1 MEFMQLMLK
10 LLVVVFVTTSMATL
24 GLTLRTREIVGP
36 WRRFNLVLSLLLSNL
51 VLVPAIA
58 YCFTKVLVLDETF
71 ETGLLLLGMA
81 AGAPF
86 VPKLIEVARA
96 DMALAVSMMLLQ
108 VLGTI
113 ILLPFLLP
121 RLIPGVQADAL
132 QIATPLILQMLLPL
146 IAGLVFRHF
155 SPSWAKRINPP
166 LILISQLSAL
176 IVLIALFALNFR
188 TMTAMLG
195 SGALLAALCFVM
207 VAMLVGYFTSLVNGE
222 STVVQTIATGQRNI
236 PAALVVA
243 SSNPLPG
250 DIVGMLMLTTFVGLI
265 PIVGY
270 AIYSGRHATKRK
282 SFSDS

>member
-1 MEFMQLMLK
+1 MQLIIK

-24 GLTLRTREIVGP
+24 GLTLHTREIVGP
-36 WRRFNLVLSLLLSNL
+36 WRRFNLVLSLLFSNL

-58 YCFTKVLVLDETF
+58 YCFTKVFVLDETF

-113 ILLPFLLP
+113 IVLPLILP
-121 RLIPGVQADAL
+121 RFIPGVQANAL

-155 SPSWAKRINPP
+155 APTWAKRINPP
-166 LILISQLSAL
+166 LMLISQLSAL
-176 IVLIALFALNFR
+176 IVLIALFVINFQS
-188 TMTAMLG
+188 MTAMLG
-195 SGALLAALCFVM
+195 SGALLASLCFVI
-207 VAMLVGYFTSLVNGE
+207 VAMLVGYFTSFANGE
-222 STVVQTIATGQRNI
+222 SSVVQTIATGQRNI

-243 SSNPLPG
+243 SNNPLPR

-270 AIYSGRHATKRK
+270 AIFCGHTGTKRK
-282 SFSDS
+282 TSSDS